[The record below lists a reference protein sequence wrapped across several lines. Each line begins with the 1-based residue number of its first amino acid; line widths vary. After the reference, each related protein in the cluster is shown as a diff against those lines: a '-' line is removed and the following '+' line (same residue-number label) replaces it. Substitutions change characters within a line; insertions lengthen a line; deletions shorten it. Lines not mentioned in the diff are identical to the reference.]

1 METHSVS
8 SEDIQTIYNDKS
20 RYLIIARSYVRDNAV
35 AEDIFHDGLLFLLE
49 KRGLLE
55 IGDIRPYFARMVVSR
70 CINHLRQSSR
80 QGAIRDSIR
89 DAVLESES
97 VDINSGRSGDRFALL
112 SEMEDRLKECRRSL
126 TPLSFNIFLASRI
139 SGLSHREI
147 AEEFGITQR
156 RVNTEIQKALAV
168 FRSEFRDYLL
178 FPALLPFLVM
188 AAMEMGSIA

>member
-20 RYLIIARSYVRDNAV
+20 RYLIIARSYVRDNDV

-55 IGDIRPYFARMVVSR
+55 IGDFRPYFMRMVVSR
-70 CINHLRQSSR
+70 CINHLRQNSR

-139 SGLSHREI
+139 SGMSHREI

-188 AAMEMGSIA
+188 VAMETGGIA